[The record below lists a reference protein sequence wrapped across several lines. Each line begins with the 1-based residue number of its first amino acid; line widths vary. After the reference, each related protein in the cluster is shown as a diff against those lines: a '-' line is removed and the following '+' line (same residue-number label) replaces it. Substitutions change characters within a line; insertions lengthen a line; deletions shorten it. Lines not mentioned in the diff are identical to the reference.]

1 MADSEFV
8 SASASGYIFASIC
21 RSASISIPV
30 RIYRYMTLSTTV
42 PARIHVRPRFFK
54 GCVPTERKF
63 ALAAEPEPSSPRFG

>member
-8 SASASGYIFASIC
+8 SASASGYIFASTC

-30 RIYRYMTLSTTV
+30 RIYMTLSTTV

-54 GCVPTERKF
+54 GCVPTKRKF